1 MADPQTAVAVPPPV
15 DPMTATT
22 TPAIPGQQSSI
33 ASVQLDYP
41 PRFRQIVEDLPQAN
55 NQANRVRLADNIA
68 AQEKESSSYHPNEQ
82 MQVGKMIVSLLS
94 RDYAGAYKYFNGGGK
109 VEEEAADVNNKLYY
123 KERNELG
130 FTGRIKD
137 ASGKLLS
144 SKEMADLNN
153 RGGIF
158 TATDRKA
165 LETSPWVNGK
175 YNSELANKGLTSQL
189 QLITNDAYNAAR
201 VAGSSNKNIDEQLQL
216 AEKHKGAFDYIS
228 GLPIERRQKLLGF
241 TQRYLTNSTNLSR
254 SAETGAAANAG
265 QQISNT
271 NAANANLGVGAVG
284 GAEGA
289 GAVPPPG
296 SKLAGG
302 LGLSGSNTAG
312 TTGGASTRAQNA
324 VNNAVGNTLQDQQN
338 LQSAIMQEL
347 QGILKTPQ
355 DFSEFMRIQALD
367 AQNKQ
372 DLSNVPS
379 HALPPGYQQ
388 IPEADVLT
396 MGSQA
401 ILANRVAQQRNN
413 SLMAAWNTE
422 LYKAQREQSKTGKQ
436 FDAETLGRDFE
447 KSDVYK
453 AINNTYSQKLNR
465 AVTGQAPEH
474 KENDM
479 IVDKSNRI
487 LVRSPKGEWRYLND

>member
-15 DPMTATT
+15 EPMTATT

-41 PRFRQIVEDLPQAN
+41 DRFKQIAEDLPQAN

-68 AQEKESSSYHPNEQ
+68 AQEKESSGYHPNEQ

-94 RDYAGAYKYFNGGGK
+94 RDYASAYKYFNGGGK

-137 ASGKLLS
+137 ANGKLLS
-144 SKEMADLNN
+144 AKEMADLNS
-153 RGGIF
+153 RGGVF
-158 TATDRKA
+158 TNTDTKA
-165 LETSPWVNGK
+165 LQTAPWVNGK

-189 QLITNDAYNAAR
+189 QLVTNDAYNAAR

-228 GLPIERRQKLLGF
+228 SLPAERRQKLLGF

-254 SAETGAAANAG
+254 AAESGAAANAG
-265 QQISNT
+265 QQTSAT
-271 NAANANLGVGAVG
+271 NAANASLGLGATGV
-284 GAEGA
+284 EGA

-296 SKLAGG
+296 SKLGAGAG
-302 LGLSGSNTAG
+302 VSASNTAG
-312 TTGGASTRAQNA
+312 TTGGASTRAQNT
-324 VNNAVGNTLQDQQN
+324 VSNAVGNTLQDQQN
-338 LQSAIMQEL
+338 LQTAIMQEL
-347 QGILKTPQ
+347 QGILKSAE
-355 DFSEFMRIQALD
+355 DFREFMRVQALD

-372 DLSNVPS
+372 DLSNIPA

-396 MGSQA
+396 MGSEA

-413 SLMAAWNTE
+413 SLMAAWNAE
-422 LYKAQREQSKTGKQ
+422 LYKAQREQAKTGKQ
-436 FDAETLGRDFE
+436 FDAENLGRDFE
-447 KSDVYK
+447 KSDIYK

-465 AVTGQAPEH
+465 AITGQAPQH